1 MIPVIAI
8 FDIGK
13 TNKKCFLFN
22 EAYTVVWE
30 RTIQFA
36 ETADEEGFPCDA
48 IQQIEQWMQRII
60 QEVFALKEYMVKAI
74 NFSAYGAS
82 FVYINEDGERVGG
95 LSNYIKPY
103 PSELQKKLFDDFGG
117 EETVSLATASP
128 VLGSLNSGMQ
138 LYRMKQ
144 EKPEIFQSIQYAL
157 HLPQYISYLISG
169 KACSEI
175 TSIGCHTAL
184 WDFAKKQYHEWVYAE
199 ELDAKFSSLLRSDAV
214 FEIIIDN
221 HQLKAGIGLHD
232 SSSAL
237 IPYLTCFSESF
248 VLISTGTWCISLN
261 PFNNEPLTPEELRQD
276 CLCYLSY
283 QRRPVKAARLFAGNE
298 HEQYI
303 QKMSSHFSVPIDT
316 FKKIIFQTNLWLKI
330 IEEQSAKTNTQAQSF
345 EKRKLTDFVSYEEA
359 YHQFIYTIIQQQK
372 KSTSLVLSQHPPNQ
386 IFVDGGFANN
396 PVFMQMLANVFPEYK
411 VYAATVSQA
420 SALGAALVIHREWN
434 TQRIPENLI
443 ALKYYSP
450 VNNT

>member
-30 RTIQFA
+30 TTIQFA
-36 ETADEEGFPCDA
+36 ETTDEEGFPCDA
-48 IQQIEQWMQRII
+48 IQQIEQWMQRTI
-60 QEVFALKEYMVKAI
+60 QEVFALKEYIVKAI

-82 FVYINEDGERVGG
+82 LVYINEDGERVGV
-95 LSNYIKPY
+95 LSNYTKPY
-103 PSELQKKLFDDFGG
+103 PSGLQKKLFDDFGG
-117 EETVSLATASP
+117 EENVSLATASP
-128 VLGSLNSGMQ
+128 ILGSLNSGMQ
-138 LYRMKQ
+138 LYRIKQ
-144 EKPEIFQSIQYAL
+144 EKPDSFQAIQYAM
-157 HLPQYISYLISG
+157 HLPQYISYLITG
-169 KACSEI
+169 KTCNEI
-175 TSIGCHTAL
+175 TSIGCHTSL

-199 ELDAKFSSLLRSDAV
+199 ELDEKFPSLLRSDAV
-214 FEIIIDN
+214 FEISIDN
-221 HQLKAGIGLHD
+221 HQVKAGIGLHD

-237 IPYLTCFSESF
+237 IPYLACFSEPF

-283 QRRPVKAARLFAGNE
+283 QRRPVKAARLFTGNE

-303 QKMSSHFSVPIDT
+303 QKIASHFSVPVDAY
-316 FKKIIFQTNLWLKI
+316 KKIIFQTNLWLKI

-420 SALGAALVIHREWN
+420 SALGTALVIHREWN
-434 TQRIPENLI
+434 TQRIPENLV